1 MDRLL
6 KYTSNVSALQF
17 YQICRFAGVITLSII
32 YVKSA
37 LSTKEVSYIE
47 FFLFSANLFS
57 FFWSF
62 GFKNA
67 FLSYFPSLPR
77 EDQRK
82 FTFTLFVL
90 YVLFGLIAA
99 ALLYTSIHQGILFN
113 WDLTE
118 QGFAPLLVI
127 YLLCNTPTILVEH
140 IFILHDD
147 QRRLI
152 QYAIFVFISPILFTL
167 VALLISVSVTA
178 VFYGFLLFAG
188 LKLLYLA
195 YVLTIYSEFRIDR
208 RYMLPYIAFAMPLIC
223 HALIGNGVEY
233 VDGYLIRHYFDK
245 ESFAVFRYGARELP
259 FVVLL
264 VGALTTV
271 LVPRAVNN
279 ASKTLVE
286 IKQQTT
292 KLMHFL
298 FPLSIILVL
307 FSPLIFPLVY
317 SSEFKESAYLF
328 NIYALIIISR
338 ILLPQV
344 ILFGHHLNHL
354 LLSTTASEF
363 VLNVGLS
370 LLLMQV
376 WGMKGIA
383 VASVI
388 AFSLAKVAMIIY
400 NRWRFGIRLSEYT
413 SIPLYLGYSFLL
425 IVSFVVSMSIS

>member
-1 MDRLL
+1 MERLL

-17 YQICRFAGVITLSII
+17 FQICRFAGVISLSII
-32 YVKSA
+32 YVKST
-37 LSTKEVSYIE
+37 LSTLEVSYIE
-47 FFLFSANLFS
+47 FFLFSANLVS

-67 FLSYFPSLPR
+67 FLSYYPSLPL
-77 EDQRK
+77 EDQRR

-90 YVLFGLIAA
+90 YVIFGFVAA
-99 ALLYTSIHQGILFN
+99 ALLYGCIRWGILFD
-113 WDLTE
+113 WDLKET
-118 QGFAPLLVI
+118 GFAPLLIV
-127 YLLCNTPTILVEH
+127 YLIFNTPTILIEH

-152 QYAIFVFISPILFTL
+152 KYAFFVLISPVFFTL
-167 VALLISVSVTA
+167 IALYISVDIYS
-178 VFYGFLLFAG
+178 VFYVFLLFAS
-188 LKLLYLA
+188 LKLLYLI
-195 YVLTIYSEFRIDR
+195 YVLSLYSGFQMDR
-208 RYMLPYIAFAMPLIC
+208 RYMLPYVAFAMPLIF

-271 LVPRAVNN
+271 LVPRAVHD
-279 ASKTLVE
+279 ARSTLVE
-286 IKQQTT
+286 MKQQTT

-298 FPLSIILVL
+298 FPLSILLVL
-307 FSPLIFPLVY
+307 ISPYIFPLVY

-354 LLSTTASEF
+354 LLSITAAEF

-370 LLLMQV
+370 LLLMQI

-388 AFSLAKVAMIIY
+388 AFSLAKAAMVLY

-413 SIPLYLGYSFLL
+413 AVPLYLAYSLLL
-425 IVSFVVSMSIS
+425 IVSFIVSMQLS